1 MAHSHSPISGHA
13 TPGVATSEEAKR
25 LMRRATVAAVSVALL
40 LIALKLG
47 AWMMTGSVSLL
58 SSLAD
63 SAMDALASL
72 VNLFAVRHALQ
83 PADSEHRFG
92 HGKAEPLAGIGQA
105 AFISASGIYLIFE
118 AVGRLIEP
126 RPIEQGTVGLGV
138 MAFSI
143 VITTGLVAYQR
154 MVARRTNSL
163 AIHADSIHYTTDIL
177 VNGGVIISLLLVM
190 FLDWSMAD
198 PIVALL
204 IAGFIIYS
212 AGRIARESINHLM
225 DHELPDG
232 ERERIKEIAL
242 KHPAV
247 LDCHDL
253 KTRAAGLN
261 SFIQLHISM
270 DGSLSLGEAHEI
282 CDTVELDILNVF
294 PYAEVLIHADPEGV
308 DEIRQEF

>member
-143 VITTGLVAYQR
+143 AYC
-154 MVARRTNSL
+154 
-163 AIHADSIHYTTDIL
+163 I
-177 VNGGVIISLLLVM
+177 
-190 FLDWSMAD
+190 
-198 PIVALL
+198 
-204 IAGFIIYS
+204 
-212 AGRIARESINHLM
+212 
-225 DHELPDG
+225 DG
-232 ERERIKEIAL
+232 PL
-242 KHPAV
+242 
-247 LDCHDL
+247 
-253 KTRAAGLN
+253 T
-261 SFIQLHISM
+261 
-270 DGSLSLGEAHEI
+270 
-282 CDTVELDILNVF
+282 
-294 PYAEVLIHADPEGV
+294 
-308 DEIRQEF
+308 